1 MPTVVHPA
9 LIAAVPLL
17 VGALLLVARRRLD
30 DLRHAYREVE
40 AVVRSAL
47 RLPPASGLV
56 YAIRC
61 PRCCRWVKPRRF
73 DLRRMSCRSCIA
85 TLGRGR
91 GRRGQGGG
99 VCL

>member
-17 VGALLLVARRRLD
+17 VGALLVVVRTRVA
-30 DLRHAYREVE
+30 DLRHALWEVE
-40 AVVRSAL
+40 AAVRSVL
-47 RLPPASGLV
+47 RLPPAFGVV

-61 PRCCRWVKPRRF
+61 PRCSRWVKPRRF
-73 DLRRMSCRSCIA
+73 DLRRMSCRPCIT
-85 TLGRGR
+85 TLGRG
-91 GRRGQGGG
+91 GRGQGGG

>member
-17 VGALLLVARRRLD
+17 VGALLLLFRTSLA
-30 DLRHAYREVE
+30 DLRHALREVE
-40 AVVRSAL
+40 AAL
-47 RLPPASGLV
+47 RSLLRMPPASGLV

-61 PRCCRWVKPRRF
+61 PRCSQWVKPRRF
-73 DLRRMSCRSCIA
+73 DLRRMSCRSCIS
-85 TLGRGR
+85 TLGR
-91 GRRGQGGG
+91 GRRGQGGD

>member
-17 VGALLLVARRRLD
+17 VGALLVVVRTSLA

-40 AVVRSAL
+40 AVIRSVL
-47 RLPPASGLV
+47 RLPPAPGLV

-61 PRCCRWVKPRRF
+61 PRCSQWVKPRRF
-73 DLRRMSCRSCIA
+73 DLRRMSCRACIT
-85 TLGRGR
+85 TLG
-91 GRRGQGGG
+91 RGQGGG
-99 VCL
+99 LCL